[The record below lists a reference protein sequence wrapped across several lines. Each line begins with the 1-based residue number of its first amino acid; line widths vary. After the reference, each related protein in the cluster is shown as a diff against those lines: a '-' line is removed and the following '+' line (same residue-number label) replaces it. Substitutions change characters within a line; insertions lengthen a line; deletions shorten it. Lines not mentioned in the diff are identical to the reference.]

1 MTSCLVE
8 IHEPDESLVINT
20 NKLITTSRNRYR
32 DTGKL
37 SLSLTA
43 TRHQMQELALTPNG
57 GSGDTKVKTL
67 AQLFEFGSIQN
78 IKAIQATET
87 TKTSNTLQTPTNCI
101 EEPFPEV
108 NGTDAKDVEWKQNLI
123 LPTNSIST
131 TSLKNIGATPK
142 VDLPSL
148 KGASS
153 FTSLTEKITVVQ
165 RCTSN
170 KKVLKTEFP
179 NEYRFQRKQKKWEL
193 VVKHFNI
200 EKEKITQSPVEKKE
214 DDLVKM
220 NQGIRKMH
228 EKRELACIMLALMVE
243 AELPPRFYEMLWESE
258 SIRAIL
264 RKLVKTLKSKDCIL
278 DLFKDEEENEI
289 VEKHNDGLC
298 NKPFGGV
305 DVWVVRRSHFG
316 IGNNRRRNDTN
327 NDLMFCKLVFG
338 E

>member
-8 IHEPDESLVINT
+8 IHEPDESLAINT
-20 NKLITTSRNRYR
+20 NKLITATRNR

-43 TRHQMQELALTPNG
+43 TRHQMQKLALTPNG

-78 IKAIQATET
+78 IKAIEATET
-87 TKTSNTLQTPTNCI
+87 AKTSNTLQTPTNYI
-101 EEPFPEV
+101 EAPFPEV
-108 NGTDAKDVEWKQNLI
+108 NGTDVEWKQNLT

-131 TSLKNIGATPK
+131 TSLKNIGASLK
-142 VDLPSL
+142 VNLPSL

-153 FTSLTEKITVVQ
+153 FTSLTEKLMVVQ

-179 NEYRFQRKQKKWEL
+179 NEYRFQRKQKRWEL
-193 VVKHFNI
+193 VVKHFDI
-200 EKEKITQSPVEKKE
+200 EKEKITQSAVEKKE

-228 EKRELACIMLALMVE
+228 EKRQLACIMLALMVE

-289 VEKHNDGLC
+289 VEKHNDGLS

-305 DVWVVRRSHFG
+305 DV
-316 IGNNRRRNDTN
+316 
-327 NDLMFCKLVFG
+327 
-338 E
+338 